1 VSGQRLSPWPFVA
14 GASVQGR
21 DHRAVGR
28 ENQDAF
34 TTRTCQEGAALVLA
48 VTDGAGSQPRSAL
61 GAHIAVDVACRVL
74 ADGVPGADGS
84 ADEWQSWLSMAG
96 RTVIDDY
103 RVIAAA
109 ASGAG
114 QADELGATLVAAVV
128 CPPWA
133 GFLSVGDSFAAM
145 LTAGPP
151 EACRLV
157 VSPRI
162 DPRGTDFLS
171 APWAKEMLHCVVL
184 RDERLSGVVLA
195 TDGVAALALDH
206 PAAHGLDPASGPQ
219 PSASFFGEL
228 ATAVRAS
235 AGDAEPIHRLL
246 TGEHAARCPD
256 DLTVL
261 CALAV

>member
-1 VSGQRLSPWPFVA
+1 M
-14 GASVQGR
+14 
-21 DHRAVGR
+21 
-28 ENQDAF
+28 
-34 TTRTCQEGAALVLA
+34 T
-48 VTDGAGSQPRSAL
+48 
-61 GAHIAVDVACRVL
+61 
-74 ADGVPGADGS
+74 
-84 ADEWQSWLSMAG
+84 MAG

-219 PSASFFGEL
+219 PASSTPAAPRSMGTMPPGRPRTRRWSP
-228 ATAVRAS
+228 TA
-235 AGDAEPIHRLL
+235 IM
-246 TGEHAARCPD
+246 RCPRR
-256 DLTVL
+256 LRPT
-261 CALAV
+261 